1 LPTAEAAPGRTL
13 SLAARFTAALA
24 LILLAGGVAVALA
37 ALAYGRHAAQEAFD
51 RLLLGAANQIAG
63 AISLRDGRILVD
75 LPRSAFELLALA
87 PEDRVLYAVIG
98 PDGATITGYEEV
110 AAAAVDG
117 AFHEADFAGEAARLV
132 TVHRRFAERSF
143 SGTITVVVGQTLRA
157 RAELA
162 SEITRGALAVAGAAG
177 LLMSGLAVFA
187 VRSAL
192 GPLRRIER
200 VLARRTPQDL
210 TPLDVAVPRELGGLV
225 GAINRFMARL
235 DRQAAATRTLIADA
249 SHQLRTPIAAL
260 RAQAELA
267 EEETDA
273 ARQQAIVARI
283 RARATSLGRLTDQ
296 MLNRALILHRAEAEP
311 PERVD
316 LRMVAM
322 AVVEAS
328 DHDQHTGAAVLR
340 LDLPEEPVWCLGDAF
355 SLGEAVKNLVAN
367 AFRHGVPPVTVAVR
381 DGAQAV
387 IAVRD
392 CGPGIPEADW
402 AEAGRRYARQT
413 GVSPESAGLGLAIV
427 AEVARAHGGELA
439 FARVAE
445 GFEARLLLPRIA
457 G

>member
-1 LPTAEAAPGRTL
+1 
-13 SLAARFTAALA
+13 
-24 LILLAGGVAVALA
+24 
-37 ALAYGRHAAQEAFD
+37 
-51 RLLLGAANQIAG
+51 
-63 AISLRDGRILVD
+63 
-75 LPRSAFELLALA
+75 
-87 PEDRVLYAVIG
+87 
-98 PDGATITGYEEV
+98 
-110 AAAAVDG
+110 
-117 AFHEADFAGEAARLV
+117 
-132 TVHRRFAERSF
+132 
-143 SGTITVVVGQTLRA
+143 
-157 RAELA
+157 
-162 SEITRGALAVAGAAG
+162 
-177 LLMSGLAVFA
+177 MSGLVVFA

-235 DRQAAATRTLIADA
+235 DRQAATTRTLIADA

-267 EEETDA
+267 AEETEPA
-273 ARQQAIVARI
+273 QQRAIVARI
-283 RARATSLGRLTDQ
+283 LTRAVNLGRLTDQ
-296 MLNRALILHRAEAEP
+296 MLNRALILHRADAVP
-311 PERVD
+311 PEPVD

-322 AVVEAS
+322 AVVEES
-328 DHDQHTGAAVLR
+328 DHDRNTGDAVLR
-340 LDLPEEPVWCLGDAF
+340 LELPEEAVWCSGDAF

-381 DGAQAV
+381 DGAPAE

-392 CGPGIPEADW
+392 SGPGIPEAEW
-402 AEAGRRYARQT
+402 ADAGQRYARRT

-439 FARVAE
+439 FAKRPD
-445 GFEARLLLPRIA
+445 GFEARLVLPRAA

>member
-1 LPTAEAAPGRTL
+1 VA
-13 SLAARFTAALA
+13 
-24 LILLAGGVAVALA
+24 GVAGV
-37 ALAYGRHAAQEAFD
+37 
-51 RLLLGAANQIAG
+51 
-63 AISLRDGRILVD
+63 
-75 LPRSAFELLALA
+75 
-87 PEDRVLYAVIG
+87 
-98 PDGATITGYEEV
+98 
-110 AAAAVDG
+110 
-117 AFHEADFAGEAARLV
+117 
-132 TVHRRFAERSF
+132 
-143 SGTITVVVGQTLRA
+143 
-157 RAELA
+157 
-162 SEITRGALAVAGAAG
+162 
-177 LLMSGLAVFA
+177 LMSGLAVFA

-200 VLARRTPQDL
+200 ILARRTPQDL

-235 DRQAAATRTLIADA
+235 DRQAATTRTLIADA

-260 RAQAELA
+260 KAQAELA
-267 EEETDA
+267 EEETDL

-283 RARATSLGRLTDQ
+283 HARATSLGRLTDQ

-316 LRMVAM
+316 LRMVAV
-322 AVVEAS
+322 AAVEAS
-328 DHDQHTGAAVLR
+328 DHDQHTGAAILK
-340 LDLPEEPVWCLGDAF
+340 LELPEDPVWCLGDAF

-367 AFRHGVPPVTVAVR
+367 AFRHGVPAVTVAVTDAVKAEGGELAR
-381 DGAQAV
+381 AV

-392 CGPGIPEADW
+392 CGPGIPEEHWDD
-402 AEAGRRYARQT
+402 AGRRYARQT

-439 FARVAE
+439 FARVTE